1 MKQTQAPRIFQ
12 IVAIIFV
19 IFLFLLVRILPST
32 SGASAITPFKLI
44 IVFLALYCAASGFTL
59 QRRLLRVPANPNIAV
74 KSTPIKRWM
83 SAHVIRLAFAVAVSL
98 YGFLLHFLG
107 GPEWLAVSL
116 IALGLILLLFW
127 RPGDEPAESKD
138 RPIDHGGAAENQPTV

>member
-1 MKQTQAPRIFQ
+1 MRQALRLRIFQ

-19 IFLFLLVRILPST
+19 IFLFLLVRILPGPS
-32 SGASAITPFKLI
+32 SISAITPFKLVL
-44 IVFLALYCAASGFTL
+44 VFLALYSAASGFTL
-59 QRRLLRVPANPNIAV
+59 QRRLLRVPVNPNVAV
-74 KSTPIKRWM
+74 KRTPIKRWM
-83 SAHVIRLAFAVAVSL
+83 SGHVIRLAFAVAVSL

-127 RPGDEPAESKD
+127 GPGDAPAESTD